1 MNRFPSLALA
11 TLAAIALTAC
21 TPTLDWREARLG
33 ELQLLFPCKPDR
45 VERSVQLAQGTVPAQ
60 MLVCDA
66 GEMTW
71 SATHF
76 PLQDATPAQDVLPEL
91 HDKLLAN
98 LRGSDAPQPAP
109 RPPAGTAA
117 GVTTT
122 AADVLRRSL
131 ITGKRPDGSVAQ
143 ADAVWLAHGA
153 QAYQLVVLSR
163 AATPAAAQAGV
174 TEFIES
180 WRWSR

>member
-1 MNRFPSLALA
+1 MNRFLSLALA
-11 TLAAIALTAC
+11 ALTLTAC

-33 ELQLLFPCKPDR
+33 ELLLLFPCKPDR
-45 VERSVQLAQGTVPAQ
+45 VERSVTLAQGATPAQ

-66 GEMTW
+66 GEVTW
-71 SATHF
+71 SATYF
-76 PLQDATPAQDVLPEL
+76 PLQDGASAQDVLPEL

-109 RPPAGTAA
+109 KPPAGAAPSAAA
-117 GVTTT
+117 GT
-122 AADVLRRSL
+122 ADVLRRSL
-131 ITGKRPDGSVAQ
+131 ITGLRPDGSTVQ

-153 QAYQLVVLSR
+153 QAYQLVVLTR
-163 AATPAAAQAGV
+163 AGTPAATQAGIA
-174 TEFIES
+174 EFIES